1 MGNKES
7 EMGSSV
13 DEEWI
18 ISCRKEILGEG
29 RESVRMSVM
38 LTDD

>member
-29 RESVRMSVM
+29 RGKCEDECNVDR
-38 LTDD
+38 